1 MPIKLI
7 RKSPY
12 TFAGC
17 VVAGTLLLLVYLDKT
32 QDVPPSVKSVVNPLT
47 TDADASVLPAIPES
61 SPDEPVPKERKL
73 SSIGPL
79 PSLRLTPRASAIQA
93 APLLPPQPRAIEPNT
108 PRLALAPFRS
118 GSMPNRNLDKPS
130 ESAETHSSNG
140 DNPMTTSLASE
151 SKPAEITVA
160 LGAGL
165 DKLPR
170 WQGSRKTEVR
180 RVPYIDI
187 NWQDRIE
194 LSTVKGLTI
203 DLLHGEKWH
212 GGLIG
217 TMVWGRSGKDLD
229 GLKVPTLIN
238 TLQGGL
244 YLEYAVTPAFSLGI
258 RLRHDIQNTG
268 VSYAEAYAELELPK
282 IGYLEHDIH
291 ISQEAMNRAGMHRFF
306 GLSAQDASRLGVSA
320 YTPRAGLNKTS
331 ITYEGFHPTS
341 ESTGFV
347 FGATIGRLNSEAANS
362 PLVKNFG
369 AAIQREFFGA
379 FLYHF

>member
-7 RKSPY
+7 RKFRYSA
-12 TFAGC
+12 AG
-17 VVAGTLLLLVYLDKT
+17 VVVVGTLLLLVHLNKIHEA
-32 QDVPPSVKSVVNPLT
+32 PPSEENIANPFAK
-47 TDADASVLPAIPES
+47 DPNAHVLLCREDCQ
-61 SPDEPVPKERKL
+61 DEKAPKERKL

-79 PSLRLTPRASAIQA
+79 SSLRLTPRTSIIQA
-93 APLLPPQPRAIEPNT
+93 TPLLPPPPPPIEPNT
-108 PRLALAPFRS
+108 QLLALAPLRTEKMLNQNS
-118 GSMPNRNLDKPS
+118 DKPPNKQGEMRS
-130 ESAETHSSNG
+130 TDG
-140 DNPMTTSLASE
+140 DGPASTSVPMQPTV
-151 SKPAEITVA
+151 AEITVA

-170 WQGSRKTEVR
+170 WQGARKTEIR

-187 NWQDRIE
+187 NWKDRVE
-194 LSTVKGLTI
+194 LSTVKGLMV
-203 DLLHGEKWH
+203 DLLDGEKWH

-217 TMVWGRSGKDLD
+217 TMVWGRSTKDLN
-229 GLKVPTLIN
+229 GLHVPTLIN

-244 YLEYAVTPAFSLGI
+244 YLEYAVTPAFSLGVRI
-258 RLRHDIQNTG
+258 RHDIQNTD
-268 VSYAEAYAELELPK
+268 VSYADAYAELELPK
-282 IGYLEHDIH
+282 VGYLEHDIH

-306 GLSAQDASRLGVSA
+306 GLSAQNANRLGVHPYA
-320 YTPRAGLNKTS
+320 PQAGLNKTS

-347 FGATIGRLNSEAANS
+347 FGATIGRLNSGAANS

-369 AAIQREFFGA
+369 AVIQREFFGA

>member
-1 MPIKLI
+1 MLIKLI

-12 TFAGC
+12 AWAGG
-17 VVAGTLLLLVYLDKT
+17 VVASSLLLLAYLDKAH
-32 QDVPPSVKSVVNPLT
+32 DAPPSAKALANPFA
-47 TDADASVLPAIPES
+47 TDADAPGLPARPENS
-61 SPDEPVPKERKL
+61 LDEEASKERKL

-79 PSLRLTPRASAIQA
+79 PSLRLTPRASIIQT
-93 APLLPPQPRAIEPNT
+93 APLFPPQPRSIEPNIPLLT
-108 PRLALAPFRS
+108 LAPLHS
-118 GSMPNRNLDKPS
+118 GSVPNRNPDKPP
-130 ESAETHSSNG
+130 EPDEIHSTNA
-140 DNPMTTSLASE
+140 DNPAKTNIPSE
-151 SKPAEITVA
+151 SKPAEIIVA

-194 LSTVKGLTI
+194 LSTVKGLSI

-217 TMVWGRSGKDLD
+217 TMVWGRSSKDLD
-229 GLKVPTLIN
+229 GLAVPTLIN

-244 YLEYAVTPAFSLGI
+244 YLEYAVTSALSLGV

-291 ISQEAMNRAGMHRFF
+291 ISQEAMNRSGMRRFF
-306 GLSAQDASRLGVSA
+306 GLSAQDATKLGVSA
-320 YTPRAGLNKTS
+320 YSPRAGLHKTS

-341 ESTGFV
+341 ESTGIV

-369 AAIQREFFGA
+369 AAMQREFFGA

>member
-1 MPIKLI
+1 M
-7 RKSPY
+7 
-12 TFAGC
+12 
-17 VVAGTLLLLVYLDKT
+17 
-32 QDVPPSVKSVVNPLT
+32 
-47 TDADASVLPAIPES
+47 
-61 SPDEPVPKERKL
+61 
-73 SSIGPL
+73 
-79 PSLRLTPRASAIQA
+79 
-93 APLLPPQPRAIEPNT
+93 
-108 PRLALAPFRS
+108 
-118 GSMPNRNLDKPS
+118 
-130 ESAETHSSNG
+130 
-140 DNPMTTSLASE
+140 
-151 SKPAEITVA
+151 
-160 LGAGL
+160 
-165 DKLPR
+165 PR

-217 TMVWGRSGKDLD
+217 TMVWGRSAKDLE
-229 GLKVPTLIN
+229 GLNVPTLIN

-244 YLEYAVTPAFSLGI
+244 YLEYALTPAFSLGV

-291 ISQEAMNRAGMHRFF
+291 ISQEAMNGAGMHRFF
-306 GLSAQDASRLGVSA
+306 GLSAQDASRLGVSSYA
-320 YTPRAGLNKTS
+320 PHAGLNKAS
-331 ITYEGFHPTS
+331 ITYEGFHPIS

-347 FGATIGRLNSEAANS
+347 FGVTIGRLNSEAANS
-362 PLVKNFG
+362 PLVRNFG
-369 AAIQREFFGA
+369 TAIQREFFGA

>member
-1 MPIKLI
+1 MAIKLF

-12 TFAGC
+12 TWAGGL
-17 VVAGTLLLLVYLDKT
+17 VAGTLLLLVYLDKIH
-32 QDVPPSVKSVVNPLT
+32 DAPPSVNTVANPL
-47 TDADASVLPAIPES
+47 DADSPVLPARPENNQDEEIPER
-61 SPDEPVPKERKL
+61 RKL

-93 APLLPPQPRAIEPNT
+93 APLFPPRASPIEPDT
-108 PRLALAPFRS
+108 PLLTLAPLHS
-118 GSMPNRNLDKPS
+118 GNMPIRNPGKPP
-130 ESAETHSSNG
+130 ESGETHSVNS
-140 DNPMTTSLASE
+140 DNPTTTSVPSE

-194 LSTVKGLTI
+194 LSTVKGLII
-203 DLLHGEKWH
+203 DLLHGDKWH

-217 TMVWGRSGKDLD
+217 TMVWGRSAKDLD
-229 GLKVPTLIN
+229 GLNVPTLIN

-244 YLEYAVTPAFSLGI
+244 YLEYAVTPAFSLGV

-306 GLSAQDASRLGVSA
+306 GLSAQDATRLGVSA
-320 YTPRAGLNKTS
+320 YAPQAGLNKTS

-341 ESTGFV
+341 ESTGIV

-362 PLVKNFG
+362 PLIKNFG
-369 AAIQREFFGA
+369 ASIQREFFGA
-379 FLYHF
+379 LLYHF